1 MQISLIT
8 LNARYS
14 HSCPA
19 LFQVRNALAQALPES
34 RLLLHQFTINDPY
47 FQTLVRITGDQS
59 RIFCFSVYI
68 WNAEYTMRLVAD
80 LRRIMPEAVI
90 ILGGPEA
97 TFMASLPAGCT
108 VVRGEVE
115 GLGDD
120 FFRDLAAGTLQAEYR
135 GASAPPFSMPYRE
148 SDYAAHLENRNIYYE
163 SSRGCPFSC
172 SYCLSSVEHGVRYRE
187 LAEVERELAEILAHK
202 PKIIRFV
209 DRTFNALPER
219 ALTIWRWLLAQPGQ
233 SEKTLFHFEIAPELF
248 NEEMLVF
255 LAAVPQGRFQFE
267 IGLQSTNQAT
277 LAAVNRRLDLGRVQE
292 NLGRLAAPGN
302 IHLHLD
308 LILGLPRE
316 TEATFRTSLN
326 EAFAMAP
333 HHLQMGLLKVLPG
346 TQISRE
352 TEEFGL
358 ISSGTP
364 PYSVLATR
372 WLDHASLRRL
382 YWLGE
387 CLEAMY
393 NNRFFRNTLSYLR
406 KNGEEPFGFFAQ
418 LLAVCQAADFFSCAK
433 TQELMNRMLVE
444 LARTR
449 PDRELFCELLRFDW
463 LVSGQRILPPCFA
476 AEPSREIRDYLWHRL
491 PEELPPHYTRL
502 TRNEFF
508 KRGIF
513 ARFSGPLLKT
523 VGLAEGLAEG
533 ESSPVGYV
541 CFLPEQESVAGYQRQ
556 RHIVFFGEEKAAV
569 DVP

>member
-19 LFQVRNALAQALPES
+19 LFQVRNALACALPES

-68 WNAEYTMRLVAD
+68 WNAEYTMRLVGD

-97 TFMASLPAGCT
+97 TFMAAQSLPAGCT

-120 FFRDLAAGTLQAEYR
+120 FFRDLAAQTLQAEYR
-135 GASAPPFSMPYRE
+135 GASAPPFAMPYRE
-148 SDYAAHLENRNIYYE
+148 SDFAAHLENRNIYYE

-187 LAEVERELAEILAHK
+187 LAEVERELDEILVHK

-219 ALTIWRWLLAQPGQ
+219 ALAIWRWLLAQPG
-233 SEKTLFHFEIAPELF
+233 ETLFHFEIAPELF
-248 NEEMLVF
+248 SEEMLLF
-255 LAAVPQGRFQFE
+255 LAEVPQGRFQFE
-267 IGLQSTNQAT
+267 IGLQSTNPAT
-277 LAAVNRRLDLGRVQE
+277 LAAVNRRLDLSRVQE

-352 TEEFGL
+352 AEEFGL
-358 ISSGTP
+358 VSSGMP

-387 CLEAMY
+387 CLEAMH
-393 NNRFFRNTLSYLR
+393 NNRFFRNTLAYLR
-406 KNGEEPFGFFAQ
+406 KNGEEPFVFFAQ
-418 LLAVCQAADFFSCAK
+418 LLAVCQAADFFAYAK
-433 TQELMNRMLVE
+433 TQELMSRMLFE
-444 LARTR
+444 LATTR

-463 LVSGQRILPPCFA
+463 LVSGQRQLPPSLA
-476 AEPSREIRDYLWHRL
+476 AEPSREIRDHLWRNL
-491 PEELPPHYTRL
+491 PESRPPDYTRL

-513 ARFSGPLLKT
+513 ARFSGPLLKA
-523 VGLAEGLAEG
+523 VGLADGLAPS
-533 ESSPVGYV
+533 ESSSGGYV
-541 CFLPEQESVAGYQRQ
+541 CFLPEQESVAGHQRQ
-556 RHIVFFGEEKAAV
+556 RHIVFFGEEKAVA
-569 DVP
+569 DLP

>member
-19 LFQVRNALAQALPES
+19 LFQVRNTLAQALPES
-34 RLLLHQFTINDPY
+34 SLLLHQFTINDPY
-47 FQTLVRITGDQS
+47 FQTLVRITGDQPE
-59 RIFCFSVYI
+59 IVCFSVYI

-80 LRRIMPEAVI
+80 LRRIMPEVPI
-90 ILGGPEA
+90 ILGGPEV
-97 TFMASLPAGCT
+97 TFMAAQRLPAGCT

-115 GLGDD
+115 GLGAD
-120 FFRDLAAGTLQAEYR
+120 FFRDLAAGELQAEYR
-135 GASAPPFSMPYRE
+135 GASAPPFAMPYRA
-148 SDYAAHLENRNIYYE
+148 SDFAAHLENRNIYYE

-202 PKIIRFV
+202 PKIVRFV

-219 ALTIWRWLLAQPGQ
+219 ALAIWRWLLAQPG
-233 SEKTLFHFEIAPELF
+233 ETLFHFEIAPELF
-248 NEEMLVF
+248 TEEMLDF
-255 LAAVPQGRFQFE
+255 LAIVPLGRFQFE
-267 IGLQSTNQAT
+267 IGLQSTNPAT

-292 NLGRLAAPGN
+292 NLARLAAPGN

-308 LILGLPRE
+308 LILGLPLE

-352 TEEFGL
+352 AEEFGL
-358 ISSGTP
+358 TSSGMP

-372 WLDHASLRRL
+372 GLDHACLRRL

-393 NNRFFRNTLSYLR
+393 NNRFFRNTLAYLR

-418 LLAVCQAADFFSCAK
+418 LLAVCQAADFFSYAK
-433 TQELMNRMLVE
+433 TQELMSRMLVE

-463 LVSGQRILPPCFA
+463 LVSGQRLPPPSLA
-476 AEPSREIRDYLWHRL
+476 AEPSREIRDHLWHRL

-513 ARFSGPLLKT
+513 ARFSGELLKG
-523 VGLAEGLAEG
+523 VGLAEGETPSA
-533 ESSPVGYV
+533 GYV
-541 CFLPEQESVAGYQRQ
+541 CFLPEQESIAGCQRQ
-556 RHIVFFGEEKAAV
+556 RHTVFFL
-569 DVP
+569 